1 MIDVDVSTSTE
12 MEIAAHFLH
21 VVRNIRSLPL
31 LVLLA
36 RGIERGIPARTGRKL
51 GFFALHHHVALVNIT

>member
-1 MIDVDVSTSTE
+1 
-12 MEIAAHFLH
+12 
-21 VVRNIRSLPL
+21 L

-51 GFFALHHHVALVNIT
+51 GFFALHHHVLLVMITVYATLCRYAQFFREEFAALQ